1 MLDSER
7 LKKILNAACQAPS
20 GGNSQPWHFELFDQ
34 GINVIA
40 EPEKDNKILNY
51 HNRGSWIA
59 NGAVIENIAIASTH
73 LGYKTEIQL
82 FPESKRPNLVATI
95 KLRATAPQNE
105 QLYESIFRRRTN
117 RRAYEE
123 NSLLTT
129 QKSAILK
136 SSERFV
142 GELRLIEDKENI
154 KALADAS
161 SIGDL
166 LMFENKELHNLF
178 FQELIWTK
186 KEENRKKAGLYI
198 KTLEINRIQ
207 QATLKILGKWPLM
220 RLFNKFGFAR
230 IGIARENA
238 AKYARTAAIGAIITG
253 DKDEDFVNAGRM
265 VQRIWLTATSLN
277 LNMHL
282 ITGILFIHQAVEA
295 GSNHNIYSKS
305 HIKLIKKTHEKISK
319 VLNNPKG
326 TITLLFRIGKDG
338 DPSASSSKREPQVII
353 L

>member
-198 KTLEINRIQ
+198 KTL
-207 QATLKILGKWPLM
+207 
-220 RLFNKFGFAR
+220 
-230 IGIARENA
+230 
-238 AKYARTAAIGAIITG
+238 
-253 DKDEDFVNAGRM
+253 
-265 VQRIWLTATSLN
+265 
-277 LNMHL
+277 
-282 ITGILFIHQAVEA
+282 
-295 GSNHNIYSKS
+295 
-305 HIKLIKKTHEKISK
+305 
-319 VLNNPKG
+319 
-326 TITLLFRIGKDG
+326 
-338 DPSASSSKREPQVII
+338 
-353 L
+353 